1 MAASGLRQPPH
12 NTSMMGVVTGALDG
26 FGLEV
31 SAPEAFALSGHA
43 FVINIHQELCPSGPY
58 CWDGARFFERLPSLG
73 IRVERLGMAL
83 PNAPADEK
91 AALEEAVRGALARG
105 SICSLLHLDNQLV
118 LGHDADGFHLARPWG
133 EVDSTPRRLTFGSWS
148 ECQAGPPLTFFEFQR
163 CGEANTKARKAVF
176 AALDLALALW
186 REPGCFAEA
195 GYGVG
200 PDAYANWLAA
210 IDAGHGDE
218 HGNWWNGVVWAEC
231 RQHAGDYF
239 QSLAAA
245 DFPGPLD
252 QEQARHLA
260 IGYRN
265 AAKLLHR
272 ASDKTAKAEAKRGF
286 VAEARDL
293 EASCVERIERL
304 LA

>member
-1 MAASGLRQPPH
+1 MAISGLQQPPH
-12 NTSMMGVVTGALDG
+12 NTSMMGVVAGALDG
-26 FGLEV
+26 FGLDV
-31 SAPEAFALSGHA
+31 SASEAFALSGHA
-43 FVINIHQELCPSGPY
+43 FVINVHEELCPSGPY
-58 CWDGARFFERLPSLG
+58 CWDGTRFFERLPSLG

-118 LGHDADGFHLARPWG
+118 LGQDADGFLLARPWG
-133 EVDSTPRRLTFGSWS
+133 EVDSTPPRLTFGSWS
-148 ECQAGPPLTFFEFQR
+148 EYQMGPPLTFFEFQR

-186 REPGCFAEA
+186 REPGRFAET

-231 RQHAGDYF
+231 RQQAGDYF

-272 ASDKTAKAEAKRGF
+272 ASDKTAQAEAKRGF
-286 VAEARDL
+286 VAEARDI
-293 EASCVERIERL
+293 EAGCVERIERL